1 MQETRQDFRAR
12 IEKAFTEN
20 QGTSNILQRHNRQAT
35 GHPRKEVE
43 QPRLLSVIINIVQ
56 ASSATDNRR
65 RTETLRSLTTLDDLH
80 QELTNLGFRLSHL
93 VIYLRLLPRRGDSR
107 EGKRHVQMV
116 PVKLLRPKHSLRKK
130 NIDCMY
136 TKSFFDDMMSIS
148 ELLGGDAVTFMLND
162 DKAHFALGLAAAPLQ
177 SPILMHLDYHVH
189 LPDHD
194 FVIRQKHKLIPSV
207 YGVCEASTNGKVTDS
222 GDTLILIRSVKHD
235 TSSAYTHA
243 YDGRELFTSKLIERK
258 PVLILLTDSAA
269 DEAMRFPKTLSTA
282 VDLFKML
289 NLDTLIHG
297 VSTAGL

>member
-1 MQETRQDFRAR
+1 
-12 IEKAFTEN
+12 
-20 QGTSNILQRHNRQAT
+20 
-35 GHPRKEVE
+35 
-43 QPRLLSVIINIVQ
+43 
-56 ASSATDNRR
+56 
-65 RTETLRSLTTLDDLH
+65 
-80 QELTNLGFRLSHL
+80 
-93 VIYLRLLPRRGDSR
+93 
-107 EGKRHVQMV
+107 
-116 PVKLLRPKHSLRKK
+116 
-130 NIDCMY
+130 MY

-207 YGVCEASTNGKVTDS
+207 YGVCEASTNGKVTYW
-222 GDTLILIRSVKHD
+222 GDTFILIRTVKHD

-258 PVLILLTDSAA
+258 PVLILVTDGAT
-269 DEAMRFPKTLSTA
+269 DEAMRFPKTLNTA

-289 NLDTLIHG
+289 NLDTFIHG
-297 VSTAGL
+297 VTTAGLWAFSLVEHRMAPLSQDLAGIILPRNHFGDHMDSWEKRSTKIWKRRTFFMPLKFYLGFGQKLFLMANWWNVKLFR